1 MVAAL
6 NLLSYVDSDLIPFIN
21 LMIMARIFL
30 PLALIGSLEM
40 GIKAFSLR
48 GFNGV

>member
-6 NLLSYVDSDLIPFIN
+6 NLLSYVDSDFIPFN
-21 LMIMARIFL
+21 LMIMAKIFL